1 MLHHRISKIDEDT
14 RRQAEKCERKIRKP
28 ECSDELEVE
37 PSEEIWKE
45 YLILFEDG
53 VSSVLNYVNSYVLAF
68 FIYYFH
74 IIAHFCRNVILIFLK
89 ICHGI

>member
-1 MLHHRISKIDEDT
+1 MSHHRISKIDEDT
-14 RRQAEKCERKIRKP
+14 GRQAEKCERKIRKP

-37 PSEEIWKE
+37 LSEEIGKE
-45 YLILFEDG
+45 YIILFEEG
-53 VSSVLNYVNSYVLAF
+53 VSSMLNYVNSYVLAF
-68 FIYYFH
+68 FINYFH

>member
-1 MLHHRISKIDEDT
+1 MLHHRISKINEDT
-14 RRQAEKCERKIRKP
+14 GRQTEKCERKIREP

-37 PSEEIWKE
+37 PSEESGKE
-45 YLILFEDG
+45 YIILFEAG
-53 VSSVLNYVNSYVLAF
+53 VSSVLNYVNSYVCAL

-89 ICHGI
+89 IYHGI